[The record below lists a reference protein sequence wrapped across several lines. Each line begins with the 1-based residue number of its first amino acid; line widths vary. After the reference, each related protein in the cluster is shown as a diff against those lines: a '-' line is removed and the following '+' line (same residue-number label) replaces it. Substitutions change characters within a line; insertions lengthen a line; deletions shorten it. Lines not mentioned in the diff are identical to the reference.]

1 MLNSYSYDIWG
12 NPLTVQGTVPN
23 VLRYAGE
30 YWDADTKLQYLRAR
44 CYDPATARFIGENT
58 YEGSLINPH

>member
-1 MLNSYSYDIWG
+1 M
-12 NPLTVQGTVPN
+12 TVQGTVPN